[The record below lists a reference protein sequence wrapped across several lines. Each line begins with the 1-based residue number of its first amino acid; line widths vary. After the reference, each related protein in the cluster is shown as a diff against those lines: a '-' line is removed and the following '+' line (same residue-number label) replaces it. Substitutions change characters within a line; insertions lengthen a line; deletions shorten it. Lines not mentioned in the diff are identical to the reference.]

1 MRRSSDPAPHARRS
15 PLLRQTSLPVSSCAQ
30 ISSLFAVYPWIGSL
44 SRAGSGGRLRRACRV
59 AGPNRRPQTTP
70 QLAVRD
76 HCSRMSDDRP
86 SEVLG
91 GLPRTRPHRRSEK
104 RGAPAPIR
112 AAPTPAAR
120 PAARS
125 PRPIETTK
133 TTRRA
138 NSAKRP
144 ERPAASPATPASPG
158 ATKRA
163 TPAPSRVRQPA
174 QPPGTPKATGSRRPI
189 PAGGADL
196 IGSAVNVTAELA
208 EMGISAG
215 ARALRGVVARLPR
228 P

>member
-1 MRRSSDPAPHARRS
+1 M
-15 PLLRQTSLPVSSCAQ
+15 
-30 ISSLFAVYPWIGSL
+30 
-44 SRAGSGGRLRRACRV
+44 
-59 AGPNRRPQTTP
+59 
-70 QLAVRD
+70 
-76 HCSRMSDDRP
+76 
-86 SEVLG
+86 
-91 GLPRTRPHRRSEK
+91 
-104 RGAPAPIR
+104 
-112 AAPTPAAR
+112 PAAR